1 MAYSIDEAMKM
12 CSKDEKC
19 FIIGGG
25 SIYRQFLPLVDK
37 LEITW
42 VYKDFEADTF
52 FPAID
57 ETIWRIEAQSGKMHD
72 EATGLDFAFFTY
84 VRR

>member
-37 LEITW
+37 L
-42 VYKDFEADTF
+42 K
-52 FPAID
+52 
-57 ETIWRIEAQSGKMHD
+57 
-72 EATGLDFAFFTY
+72 
-84 VRR
+84 